1 MENLTQFLSETF
13 NNFLGG
19 TVALFGDPVG
29 ILIFFGGVVGGMLFG
44 AIPGVSMLTLAAI
57 LLPFTAHLSAEHG
70 IMLFSVIYCT
80 GVYGGAITAIL
91 FNIPGA
97 PENAP
102 TAFDGYPMTQA
113 GKAGKAV
120 GAAVMCSAIGGT
132 VSCIIM
138 MLATASIASW
148 AIRNFGPPEIFA
160 LVFFGLAVAASV
172 GAKTFWKGWLS
183 IMAGLMIAV
192 VGLDPVG
199 GIERYNF
206 DMPYLAAGIHFI
218 PTILGFFAVSEIF
231 VQAEKK
237 ATGVYKAPKLSV
249 DFPTFRE
256 LWTHKIA
263 VVRSIIIGFFCGILP
278 GIGAT
283 LAAFMGYN
291 EAARWSKD
299 RINFGKG
306 KIEGVISSETANN
319 SATGA
324 AMIPL
329 LALGLPGGALTA
341 MMVGVFQMHDMEPGP
356 LVFLNS
362 PDLVWVVF
370 AAMFF
375 ANLSILLVGFLE
387 AKTIVNLLRIP
398 FQFLAPMIL
407 LLATVGSYAVRGLV
421 IDVVVMFVA
430 GVAGFFLRRSGYS
443 VAGIVLGLIL
453 GKIGEQ
459 TFAQA
464 MQMLHFEFTGFFDRP
479 IALVLLIAGALTVIG
494 SVYGAFFKV
503 KKEGSEGRSFEP

>member
-1 MENLTQFLSETF
+1 MEAF

-19 TVALFGDPVG
+19 TAALFGDPVG
-29 ILIFFGGVVGGMLFG
+29 ILIFLGGVIGGMLFG

-57 LLPFTAHLSAEHG
+57 LLPFTAHLSPEHG

-102 TAFDGYPMTQA
+102 TAFDGYPMTLQ

-132 VSCIIM
+132 ISCIVM
-138 MLATASIASW
+138 MLATAAIADW
-148 AIRNFGPPEIFA
+148 AISAFGPPEIFA

-172 GAKTFWKGWLS
+172 GAKSFWKGWLS
-183 IMAGLMIAV
+183 IMVGLLIAV

-237 ATGVYKAPKLSV
+237 ATGSYKAPKLSV
-249 DFPTFRE
+249 DFPSFKE
-256 LWTHKIA
+256 LWLHKIA
-263 VVRSIIIGFFCGILP
+263 VVRSIIIGFFCGVLP

-299 RINFGKG
+299 RKNFGTG

-319 SATGA
+319 AATGA

-407 LLATVGSYAVRGLV
+407 LLATVGAYAVRGLV
-421 IDVVVMFVA
+421 IDIVVMFVA

-464 MQMLHFEFTGFFDRP
+464 MQMLHFEFTGFLNRP
-479 IALVLLIAGALTVIG
+479 IALTLLIAGFITILVGI
-494 SVYGAFFKV
+494 YGAFFKKQPV
-503 KKEGSEGRSFEP
+503 VDTAEP

>member
-1 MENLTQFLSETF
+1 MDAFT
-13 NNFLGG
+13 NFVNG
-19 TVALFGDPVG
+19 TATLFSDPVG
-29 ILIFFGGVVGGMLFG
+29 IAIFFGGVVGGMLFG

-57 LLPFTAHLSAEHG
+57 LLPFTAHLSPEHG

-102 TAFDGYPMTQA
+102 TAFDGYPMTLKGQA
-113 GKAGKAV
+113 GRAV

-132 VSCIIM
+132 VSAVIM
-138 MLATASIASW
+138 MLATAPIADW
-148 AIRNFGPPEIFA
+148 AISAFGPPEIFA

-172 GAKTFWKGWLS
+172 GAKTLWKGWLS
-183 IMAGLMIAV
+183 ILAGLMIAI

-199 GIERYNF
+199 GIERYDF
-206 DMPYLAAGIHFI
+206 GMPYLLAGIHFI
-218 PTILGFFAVSEIF
+218 PTILGFFAVSEIMI
-231 VQAEKK
+231 QAEKK
-237 ATGVYKAPKLSV
+237 AIGSYKAPKISV
-249 DFPTFRE
+249 DFPSFAE
-256 LWTHKIA
+256 LWAHKIA
-263 VVRSIIIGFFCGILP
+263 VVRSILIGFFCGILP

-291 EAARWSKD
+291 EAVRWSKD
-299 RINFGKG
+299 RWEFGKG
-306 KIEGVISSETANN
+306 KLEGVISSETANN
-319 SATGA
+319 AATGA

-362 PDLVWVVF
+362 ADLVWVVF

-375 ANLSILLVGFLE
+375 ANLSILFIGFLE
-387 AKTIVNLLRIP
+387 TKTIINLLRIP

-407 LLATVGSYAVRGLV
+407 MLATVGAYAVRGLV

-430 GVAGFFLRRSGYS
+430 GVAGFFLRRTGYS

-464 MQMLHFEFTGFFDRP
+464 IQMLHYDWTGYLNRP
-479 IALVLLIAGALTVIG
+479 IGLALLLAGFLTLAA
-494 SVYGAFFKV
+494 SAYKAFFAEPE
-503 KKEGSEGRSFEP
+503 KEPENTQTEGN

>member
-1 MENLTQFLSETF
+1 MDTL
-13 NNFLGG
+13 NNFIGG
-19 TVALFGDPVG
+19 TVALFSDPFGV
-29 ILIFFGGVVGGMLFG
+29 LIFFGGVVGGMLFG

-102 TAFDGYPMTQA
+102 TAFDGYPMTCKGQ
-113 GKAGKAV
+113 AGKAV
-120 GAAVMCSAIGGT
+120 GAAVMCSALGGC
-132 VSCIIM
+132 VSAVAM
-138 MLATASIASW
+138 MIATAPIATW
-148 AIRNFGPPEIFA
+148 AISAFGPPEIFA
-160 LVFFGLAVAASV
+160 LVFFGLAVASSV
-172 GAKTFWKGWLS
+172 GAATFWKGWLS
-183 IMAGLMIAV
+183 ILAGLLIAI

-199 GIERYNF
+199 GIERWDF
-206 DMPYLAAGIHFI
+206 GMPYLLAGIHFI

-237 ATGVYKAPKLSV
+237 ARGVYRAPKMSI
-249 DFPTFRE
+249 DFPTLAE
-256 LWTHKIA
+256 LIAHKVA
-263 VVRSIIIGFFCGILP
+263 VVRSILIGFFCGILP

-291 EAARWSKD
+291 EAVRWSKD
-299 RINFGKG
+299 KPAFGRG
-306 KIEGVISSETANN
+306 KLEGVICSETANN
-319 SATGA
+319 AATGA

-362 PDLVWVVF
+362 ADLVWVVF

-375 ANLSILLVGFLE
+375 ANLSILVVGYLE
-387 AKTIVNLLRIP
+387 TRTIVNLLRIP

-407 LLATVGSYAVRGLV
+407 CLATVGAYAVRGLTL
-421 IDVVVMFVA
+421 DVLVMFIA

-464 MQMLHFEFTGFFDRP
+464 MQMLHFEWSGFVGRP
-479 IALVLLIAGALTVIG
+479 IAFGLLIAGVLTLLVG
-494 SVYGAFFKV
+494 VYKAFFKRQP
-503 KKEGSEGRSFEP
+503 G

>member
-1 MENLTQFLSETF
+1 MDAF
-13 NNFLGG
+13 NNFLTGSV
-19 TVALFGDPVG
+19 TLFSDPVG
-29 ILIFFGGVVGGMLFG
+29 ILIFFGGVIGGMLFG

-57 LLPFTAHLSAEHG
+57 LLPFTAHLSPEHG

-102 TAFDGYPMTQA
+102 TAFDGYPMTQK
-113 GKAGKAV
+113 GLAGKAV

-132 VSCIIM
+132 VSSIIM
-138 MLATASIASW
+138 MLATAPIADW
-148 AIRNFGPPEIFA
+148 AISAFGPPEIFA
-160 LVFFGLAVAASV
+160 LVFFGLAVASSV

-183 IMAGLMIAV
+183 ILIGLIVAV

-199 GIERYNF
+199 GIERYDF
-206 DMPYLAAGIHFI
+206 DMPYLLAGIHFI

-237 ATGVYKAPKLSV
+237 VKGSYTAPKMSV
-249 DFPTFRE
+249 DFPSLAE
-256 LWTHKIA
+256 LIAHKWA
-263 VVRSIIIGFFCGILP
+263 VIRSIVIGFFCGILP

-291 EAARWSKD
+291 EAVRWSKTPEE
-299 RINFGKG
+299 FGKG
-306 KIEGVISSETANN
+306 KLEGVISSETANN
-319 SATGA
+319 AATGA

-362 PDLVWVVF
+362 GDLVWVVF
-370 AAMFF
+370 AAMFY
-375 ANLSILLVGFLE
+375 ANLSILFVGYLE
-387 AKTIVNLLRIP
+387 TKTIINLLRIP

-407 LLATVGSYAVRGLV
+407 LLATVGAYAVRGLT
-421 IDVVVMFVA
+421 IDVIVMFLA
-430 GVAGFFLRRSGYS
+430 GVVGFFLRRSGYS

-464 MQMLHFEFTGFFDRP
+464 MQMLHFEWSGYLDRP
-479 IALVLLIAGALTVIG
+479 IALGLLIAGILTLCG
-494 SVYGAFFKV
+494 SIYGAFFKI
-503 KKEGSEGRSFEP
+503 KRQSAQTSG

>member
-1 MENLTQFLSETF
+1 METLS
-13 NNFLGG
+13 NFIGG
-19 TVALFGDPVG
+19 TVALFSDPVG
-29 ILIFFGGVVGGMLFG
+29 VLVFLGGVIGGMLFG

-102 TAFDGYPMTQA
+102 TAFDGYPMTQN
-113 GKAGKAV
+113 GRAGKAV
-120 GAAVMCSAIGGT
+120 GAAVMCSAIGGCLSA
-132 VSCIIM
+132 VVM
-138 MLATASIASW
+138 MAATAPIAAW
-148 AIRNFGPPEIFA
+148 AISAFGPPEIFA

-183 IMAGLMIAV
+183 ILAGLTIAV

-199 GIERYNF
+199 GIARYDFN
-206 DMPYLAAGIHFI
+206 MPYLLAGIHFI

-231 VQAEKK
+231 IQAEKK
-237 ATGVYKAPKLSV
+237 ARGVYRAPKMSV
-249 DFPTFRE
+249 DFPTLAE
-256 LWTHKIA
+256 LVAHKVAII
-263 VVRSIIIGFFCGILP
+263 RSIFIGFFCGILP

-291 EAARWSKD
+291 EAVRWS
-299 RINFGKG
+299 RNRREFGRG
-306 KIEGVISSETANN
+306 KMEGVIASETANN
-319 SATGA
+319 AATGA

-362 PDLVWVVF
+362 ADLVWVVF

-375 ANLSILLVGFLE
+375 ANLSILLIGYLE
-387 AKTIVNLLRIP
+387 TRTIINLLRVP
-398 FQFLAPMIL
+398 FQFLAPLIL
-407 LLATVGSYAVRGLV
+407 LLATVGAYAVRGLTV
-421 IDVVVMFVA
+421 DIIAMFVA
-430 GVAGFFLRRSGYS
+430 GVVGFFLRRSGYS

-464 MQMLHFEFTGFFDRP
+464 MQMLHFEWSGFIGRP
-479 IALVLLIAGALTVIG
+479 FALVLLIAGFVTLFASI
-494 SVYGAFFKV
+494 YRAFFK
-503 KKEGSEGRSFEP
+503 KSAGGAGPA